1 MYYIKSRLDLH
12 DLTYSMEFDD
22 HSDEQL
28 VRAAQQGDM
37 DAFGELVERYR
48 PKLLRYG
55 HRLLFNNSDVEDII
69 QEVFLKA
76 YRNLLSFDANR
87 KFSPWIYRIAHNELI
102 NHGKKFSRQFVD
114 FLDFEVLLPQLKSS
128 VDLEKEYD
136 RNQLSELLDK
146 AVQELDVK
154 YREPLALYAYDQLS
168 YQDISEILHIPIST
182 VGVRIKRG
190 RELLKGQVTS

>member
-1 MYYIKSRLDLH
+1 MH

-28 VRAAQQGDM
+28 VRAAQQGDI
-37 DAFGELVERYR
+37 DAFSELVERYR

-76 YRNLLSFDANR
+76 YRNLLSFDVNR

>member
-1 MYYIKSRLDLH
+1 MYYIGRLELH
-12 DLTYSMEFDD
+12 DLTYSMEFED

-28 VRAAQQGDM
+28 ARAAQEGDM
-37 DAFGELVERYR
+37 DAFSELVERYR

-55 HRLLFNNSDVEDII
+55 HRLLFHSNDVEDIV

-76 YRNLLSFDANR
+76 YRNLRSFDTSR

-102 NHGKKFSRQFVD
+102 NHGKKFSRQLVD
-114 FLDFEVLLPQLKSS
+114 YLDFEVLLPQFKSS
-128 VDLEKEYD
+128 VDLEKEFD

-146 AVQELDVK
+146 AVSELDVK

-168 YQDISEILHIPIST
+168 YEDISEILHIPIST

-190 RELLKGQVTS
+190 RELLKGQVNS